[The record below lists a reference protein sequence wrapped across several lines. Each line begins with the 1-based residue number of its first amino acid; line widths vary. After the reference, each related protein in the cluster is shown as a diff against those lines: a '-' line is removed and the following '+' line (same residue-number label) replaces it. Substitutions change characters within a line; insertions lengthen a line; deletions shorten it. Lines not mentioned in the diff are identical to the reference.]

1 MTRLQINVDTILF
14 SNRQFYSFFNTTYTV
29 IGLLAPSRTFT
40 YYKVPERG
48 GVLPY
53 MGHIG
58 MCGPKVYGFSAVS
71 RS

>member
-1 MTRLQINVDTILF
+1 MSHILKALKGTRQVNHQIFPEEESSGPFTNFHVLQ
-14 SNRQFYSFFNTTYTV
+14 
-29 IGLLAPSRTFT
+29 GPGG
-40 YYKVPERG
+40 G